1 MADEPT
7 GAAGAPDPGAGTP
20 PDPTQTAS
28 TGSEPTSGA
37 AAASSPSTSAPGGG
51 TGEAPWSSSLAQ
63 AFPDESVRGQ
73 VDQYLRSTVQPY
85 ITQREQDTAPWNAI
99 WNEEDPETALN
110 TYLAVAEARFG
121 PEFAQAVLKGLEPMF
136 QDGDQGTEGAPVE
149 GTDTGA
155 PEFEE
160 WLALQPPEVQQFW
173 QQQMEQQEDQ
183 HYEEQLARA
192 VRAEPSI
199 KGLENIFSRYVVSSQ
214 FDDDRAI
221 DEAVQ
226 MWQAEGWPQRVQ
238 EHPELFGLQT
248 APEGTQAAAAEPGGA
263 AALSQSSAA
272 APTVLGAGT
281 AAGGG
286 GVGAE
291 VPQSDSLDSAV
302 DLFFRDLNSARSSGT
317 GL

>member
-7 GAAGAPDPGAGTP
+7 GATGAPETGAGTAPDPT
-20 PDPTQTAS
+20 
-28 TGSEPTSGA
+28 TGSTSPEP
-37 AAASSPSTSAPGGG
+37 SSSTSATAPSTTGASG
-51 TGEAPWSSSLAQ
+51 GEAPWSSSLAQ
-63 AFPDESVRGQ
+63 AFPDEAVRGQ

-99 WNEEDPETALN
+99 WNDEDPETALN

-121 PEFAQAVLKGLEPMF
+121 PEFAQAVLSGLEPLF
-136 QDGDQGTEGAPVE
+136 GDGQGNEPGTPEA

-173 QQQMEQQEDQ
+173 NQQMQSQEDQ

-192 VRAEPSI
+192 VQAEPSI

-221 DEAVQ
+221 DEAIQ
-226 MWQAEGWPQRVQ
+226 MWQAEGWPDRVKSN
-238 EHPELFGLQT
+238 PELFGLQT

-263 AALSQSSAA
+263 AALSQSGAS

-281 AAGGG
+281 ATGGG
-286 GVGAE
+286 GPGAE
-291 VPQSDSLDSAV
+291 VPQADSLDAAV
-302 DLFFRDLNSARSSGT
+302 DMFFRDLNGARGGGSSG
-317 GL
+317 L

>member
-7 GAAGAPDPGAGTP
+7 GATGAPETGAGTAPDPT
-20 PDPTQTAS
+20 
-28 TGSEPTSGA
+28 TGSTSPEP
-37 AAASSPSTSAPGGG
+37 SSSTSATAPSTTGASG
-51 TGEAPWSSSLAQ
+51 GEAPWSSSLAQ
-63 AFPDESVRGQ
+63 AFPDEAVRGQ

-99 WNEEDPETALN
+99 WNDEDPETALN

-121 PEFAQAVLKGLEPMF
+121 PEFAQAVLSGLEPLF
-136 QDGDQGTEGAPVE
+136 GDGQGNEPGTPEARALIPAPRSSRSGSRSSRRRCSSS
-149 GTDTGA
+149 GTSRCS
-155 PEFEE
+155 
-160 WLALQPPEVQQFW
+160 
-173 QQQMEQQEDQ
+173 QQEDQ

-192 VRAEPSI
+192 VQAEPSI